1 MVPFTQL
8 FREELLPYTYV
19 WQYDPNDW
27 NMTSAEAETL
37 SDTDHD
43 IINLRSGYYQL
54 TVTDANLCTKVVKNN
69 WYVDNNMHVLGGWG
83 DIGGYTLQCYG
94 DQDGNLNLSFY
105 LDDTEEQPN
114 FNVIRWIEGSSAFA
128 DETTINSTDLQF
140 RDNNDGRIRVGD
152 AVYGEGISG
161 LVTVTSITD
170 ASNLVLS
177 SPQSIQNGTL
187 LYFGISVTESETGTN
202 LFYRDK
208 DGTPGDQKY
217 YRRDSLGI
225 PNGKI
230 SNLGPGKYFATVD
243 NGLGCRKTLG
253 YQVEAPD
260 EILWATR
267 AERPLLAAGV
277 TAIDYITTTRD
288 LRGSQYDLSCVTIGG
303 GTPSILYGAT
313 PAATSATVDA
323 TTVTTASITT
333 GAQITADYKVY
344 HEVDSGKMVTLTAP
358 AGATWTRVNFASYG
372 NANDTNADGI
382 GDSYSICNAINT
394 RTILAGLII
403 GQNTI
408 TFRADSATFE
418 PNNDL
423 PDASNLIAGCGSGKT
438 LAFNISYGFTDDATA
453 YDTIT
458 GGRIIDAG
466 YYDVV
471 VGGALQSRYREE
483 NHYDFYLTN
492 LSNSSTT
499 IIYDQSSPN
508 RTDGTTF
515 QASGLSP
522 GNYSVYATD
531 AYGCSSSAHEFDIL
545 GPTTGFN
552 IDSMAIENV
561 SCFGANDGA
570 AKVVYTI
577 DTDPNHPRPA
587 DSIKWYILDNSL
599 NYNLIPEY
607 TGLESVE
614 YLPQGSYKFSITDLY
629 GCLKEKTFVI
639 TEPALLEIAETV
651 TDVACQTDPGE
662 SFGNAL
668 NFDPTDKN
676 RIVVADDN
684 SLDMTNALTIEAW
697 IFANTVGG
705 GQQTIVSKT
714 GNTSN
719 GFVLSTSNGWSSID
733 FEIKNG
739 GAATTISATGIA
751 IENGWHHIAA
761 TYQAATG
768 MKIYVDGVAINQRAI
783 TGGLASNAQQ
793 LTIGAQHDGAGSA
806 DSDYSNFF
814 NGSIDEL
821 RIWNIAR
828 TEAQINYTKETPLE
842 GNEVGLA
849 AYYQFNQG
857 TVGGNNSSIS
867 SVTEAINGLNGAWPI
882 ATAFDLSG
890 STSNFVTSYDNA
902 PAARVKLWGDRAGGN
917 RRIK

>member
-1 MVPFTQL
+1 M
-8 FREELLPYTYV
+8 
-19 WQYDPNDW
+19 
-27 NMTSAEAETL
+27 
-37 SDTDHD
+37 
-43 IINLRSGYYQL
+43 
-54 TVTDANLCTKVVKNN
+54 
-69 WYVDNNMHVLGGWG
+69 
-83 DIGGYTLQCYG
+83 
-94 DQDGNLNLSFY
+94 
-105 LDDTEEQPN
+105 
-114 FNVIRWIEGSSAFA
+114 
-128 DETTINSTDLQF
+128 
-140 RDNNDGRIRVGD
+140 
-152 AVYGEGISG
+152 
-161 LVTVTSITD
+161 
-170 ASNLVLS
+170 
-177 SPQSIQNGTL
+177 
-187 LYFGISVTESETGTN
+187 
-202 LFYRDK
+202 
-208 DGTPGDQKY
+208 
-217 YRRDSLGI
+217 
-225 PNGKI
+225 
-230 SNLGPGKYFATVD
+230 
-243 NGLGCRKTLG
+243 
-253 YQVEAPD
+253 
-260 EILWATR
+260 
-267 AERPLLAAGV
+267 
-277 TAIDYITTTRD
+277 
-288 LRGSQYDLSCVTIGG
+288 
-303 GTPSILYGAT
+303 
-313 PAATSATVDA
+313 DA

-515 QASGLSP
+515 QAAGLSP

-614 YLPQGSYKFSITDLY
+614 YIPQGSYKFSITDLY

-719 GFVLSTSNGWSSID
+719 GFVLSTSNGWTSID

-768 MKIYVDGVAINQRAI
+768 MKIYVDGVAINQSAI

-902 PAARVKLWGDRAGGN
+902 PAAASSFGGIVLAVTGGSNSYIYEWYKGAELIVGQTTNALNNGSGYPIETSGEFTVIVKDANFDCSVTKKFDVNVAAILSLTGVVTPPKCKNGIDGALDITAGGGSSFHLCLD
-917 RRIK
+917 